1 MRTEKPRRER
11 ERDRERQTGK
21 GQCGVTMGMMSTRS
35 TTQTSAV
42 AMGFRGDRYALRC
55 IQYYSTSIVSSHD
68 HVRESLRQLLCGA
81 PWRPIIVHRP
91 IGRAPF
97 RNLSISRFRFQRIT
111 RSFTLLKSSLLA
123 IGPVNGAVAVR
134 HWSRRRPL
142 KLEAGRY
149 RK

>member
-1 MRTEKPRRER
+1 
-11 ERDRERQTGK
+11 
-21 GQCGVTMGMMSTRS
+21 MGMMSTRS

-55 IQYYSTSIVSSHD
+55 IHYYSTSIVSSHD
-68 HVRESLRQLLCGA
+68 ISESLRQLLCGA

-111 RSFTLLKSSLLA
+111 RSLPFLNH
-123 IGPVNGAVAVR
+123 PCWP
-134 HWSRRRPL
+134 WSRKWRGCDSA
-142 KLEAGRY
+142 LEQAQAQAAKTRSGEISEIIWAITVIASHPILVYSY
-149 RK
+149 R